1 MTPFTWFILDFVSG
15 STLIGIIVGLAL
27 YSVKRETPTSCPDEV
42 EPSPAAERG
51 IPFEAD

>member
-1 MTPFTWFILDFVSG
+1 MTSFSWCILDFVFGPS
-15 STLIGIIVGLAL
+15 LIGIIVGLAFH
-27 YSVKRETPTSCPDEV
+27 SVKRETPTSCPDEV